1 MKTMQIPYQNCH
13 VTIKCGEN
21 IAETELKS
29 LSQIRSLLIIT
40 DDKLKTLYSHIIGDL
55 PVIIVPEGE
64 KAKSIETYSLVIRE
78 LLNRQIDKTWVLVAL
93 GGGSISDLTGF
104 VANTYKQA

>member
-1 MKTMQIPYQNCH
+1 MQIPYQNCH

-55 PVIIVPEGE
+55 PVIIVPNGE
-64 KAKSIETYSLVIRE
+64 KAKSIETILW
-78 LLNRQIDKTWVLVAL
+78 LF
-93 GGGSISDLTGF
+93 GSCLTG
-104 VANTYKQA
+104 KSIKLGS